1 MEFFVARKL
10 KFKAW
15 NTETKLLMRLNAIEC
30 VKGELTKK
38 QHILLQF
45 TGLFDMQH
53 EEIYDMDVLL
63 KDSERYVIHWRE
75 EVNGWVISLLPGKY
89 QSDFSVLD
97 FVRNA
102 TRLCNY
108 FEMNK

>member
-15 NTETKLLMRLNAIEC
+15 NTETKLLMRLNSIDC

-38 QHILLQF
+38 EHVLLQF
-45 TGLFDMQH
+45 TGIHDVNG
-53 EEIYDMDVLL
+53 EEVYDMDVLL
-63 KDSERYVIHWRE
+63 KDSERYIVHWQDEANRWT
-75 EVNGWVISLLPGKY
+75 VSLLSQKHMLHHA
-89 QSDFSVLD
+89 VRD
-97 FVRNA
+97 FVKTT

-108 FEMNK
+108 FELQR